1 MIVIGAPEQLP
12 PLHRPVCLAI
22 GVFDGVHLGHQQI
35 IRRAVERARAHN
47 ARALVLTFDRHPNA
61 VVAPERVPPMIFT
74 PRQKERALA
83 ALGVDVLWVMRFDEA
98 TSRLSGEAFLRRLAQ
113 IPGGLGAV
121 CVGADFVFGH
131 QRSGNVALLQRLG
144 NELGFDVIAVPPV
157 LLDGVAVSS
166 TRIREAIRRGDFADA
181 TRLLGRDYA
190 LAGTVVRGEG
200 LGRRLGFPTANLDT
214 SGLVLPPNGVYAAR
228 ARIGEA
234 LLPAV
239 VNIGVRP
246 TVSPATGAPRVE
258 THLLDFED
266 DVLGRELELFPVARL
281 RDEQKFPNLDTLRT
295 QIGQDIAKARQILQS
310 HR

>member
-1 MIVIGAPEQLP
+1 
-12 PLHRPVCLAI
+12 
-22 GVFDGVHLGHQQI
+22 
-35 IRRAVERARAHN
+35 
-47 ARALVLTFDRHPNA
+47 
-61 VVAPERVPPMIFT
+61 
-74 PRQKERALA
+74 
-83 ALGVDVLWVMRFDEA
+83 
-98 TSRLSGEAFLRRLAQ
+98 
-113 IPGGLGAV
+113 
-121 CVGADFVFGH
+121 
-131 QRSGNVALLQRLG
+131 
-144 NELGFDVIAVPPV
+144 
-157 LLDGVAVSS
+157 
-166 TRIREAIRRGDFADA
+166 
-181 TRLLGRDYA
+181 
-190 LAGTVVRGEG
+190 